1 MTASDRTH
9 EMYEELA
16 VGHALSALEPE
27 DEQVFLKHLPGC
39 AACAAAVAEHSET
52 LAHLAY
58 AAVSD
63 APPASILE
71 GIRAGVAES
80 GRSGAF
86 PAPVSLEAARTRR
99 RDKTVRAT
107 TAILGAA
114 ASLILVAA
122 LVLMNRGLQ
131 SKADQQQQAADKLNL
146 VVKTLL
152 VNGAREVSL
161 TGDTGKGVVV
171 VNGSKVSFVAAG
183 LPVNDPSN
191 SVYVLWAKHLSGG
204 VNAVGTFDMKNGE
217 PTVVNDLK
225 VSNPHEVAAFIVT
238 RETGR
243 TAPALTTQPAIV
255 QGNV

>member
-1 MTASDRTH
+1 MTSYDTTH

-27 DEQVFLKHLPGC
+27 DEQVFLRHLPGC
-39 AACAAAVAEHSET
+39 AACAAAVSEHSET
-52 LAHLAY
+52 LTHLAY

-63 APPASILE
+63 SPPASILE

-86 PAPVSLEAARTRR
+86 PAPVSLDAARTRR

-131 SKADQQQQAADKLNL
+131 SKADQQQQATDKLNL

-152 VNGAREVSL
+152 VDGSREVKL
-161 TGDTGKGVVV
+161 TGSAGKAVVV
-171 VNGSKVSFVAAG
+171 VNGSKVSFAAAG
-183 LPVNDPSN
+183 LPTNDRS
-191 SVYVLWAKHLSGG
+191 SSIYVLWAKSVSGG
-204 VNAVGTFDMKNGE
+204 VNAVGTFDIRSGE

-225 VSNPHEVAAFIVT
+225 VGNPNEVAAFIVT
-238 RETGR
+238 KERGR
-243 TAPALTTQPAIV
+243 QAPALSTQPAV
-255 QGNV
+255 VEGSV